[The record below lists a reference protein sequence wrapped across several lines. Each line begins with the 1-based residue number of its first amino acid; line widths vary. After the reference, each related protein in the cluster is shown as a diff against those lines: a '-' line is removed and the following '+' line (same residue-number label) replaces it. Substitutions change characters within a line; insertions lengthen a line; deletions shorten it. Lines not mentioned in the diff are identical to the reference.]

1 MQPAILIVEDDAE
14 LARALSRFFR
24 AHRHVETAGT
34 LAEARALLMQ
44 PREWSA
50 VILDL
55 MLPDGLGLD
64 LLEEIRGKQMQMPVL
79 VLTGE
84 LDRSFVNRAQALRAE
99 YVCKP
104 PSHENLTFF
113 IKTALSKDR
122 VTEVALDERIESLR
136 QKIPLSNRE
145 AEVLRLACQ
154 GLARKDIATQLG
166 IAEST
171 AKSQI
176 RAILRKTSSRTIATF
191 VQQVIR
197 GEVAVLRNRDATPQ
211 QPENAA

>member
-14 LARALSRFFR
+14 LARALGRFFR
-24 AHRHVETAGT
+24 AHRPVETAGT
-34 LAEARALLMQ
+34 LAEARAFLAQ

-64 LLEEIRGKQMQMPVL
+64 LLDEIRAKQMQMPVL

-104 PSHENLTFF
+104 
-113 IKTALSKDR
+113 
-122 VTEVALDERIESLR
+122 
-136 QKIPLSNRE
+136 
-145 AEVLRLACQ
+145 
-154 GLARKDIATQLG
+154 
-166 IAEST
+166 
-171 AKSQI
+171 
-176 RAILRKTSSRTIATF
+176 
-191 VQQVIR
+191 
-197 GEVAVLRNRDATPQ
+197 
-211 QPENAA
+211 